1 MLHQEGKFCWS
12 MPLTEIMQKN
22 LIAINREPWTGL
34 LILHK
39 DHTKKEKGGTKKVKT
54 TATSKIKEMASNN
67 KKCSRKR

>member
-1 MLHQEGKFCWS
+1 
-12 MPLTEIMQKN
+12 MPLTEIMRKN

-39 DHTKKEKGGTKKVKT
+39 DDIKKEKGGTKKVKT